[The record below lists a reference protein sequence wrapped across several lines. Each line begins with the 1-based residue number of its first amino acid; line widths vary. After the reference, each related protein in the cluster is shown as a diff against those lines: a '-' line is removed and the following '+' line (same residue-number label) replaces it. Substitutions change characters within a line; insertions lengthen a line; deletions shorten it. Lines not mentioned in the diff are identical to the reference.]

1 MTIEGGGDGP
11 GGQHWA
17 NLSVR
22 ASGEVAMDDRRALE
36 TGLERAFGD
45 RAPALAIR

>member
-1 MTIEGGGDGP
+1 MRAGDGP
-11 GGQHWA
+11 GGQHCA

-22 ASGEVAMDDRRALE
+22 ASGEAAVGDRRALE

-45 RAPALAIR
+45 RAPALGIR